1 VAAIASRIAFLP
13 PAVIGADPQLPI
25 GALDEKDAEGSRR
38 DLQALLAEEATRRID
53 ELHAVLDD
61 ITSSQK
67 LCEI

>member
-1 VAAIASRIAFLP
+1 
-13 PAVIGADPQLPI
+13 LPI
-25 GALDEKDAEGSRR
+25 GALDGTDAEGSRR
-38 DLQALLAEEATRRID
+38 DLQALLAGEATRRID